1 MLQKKKIGND
11 GAKEKKRIN
20 IIISF
25 FIQSLSL
32 LIDKYKIINNKQ
44 NNDKIIEGIVSILL
58 YENK

>member
-1 MLQKKKIGND
+1 MLQKKKLVMMEL
-11 GAKEKKRIN
+11 KKKKRIN